1 MGMKKIIIVSA
12 GVFICLYV
20 VMAIVIRLHITQ
32 LAYQFQDLKAYER
45 SLKEEQVRLKS
56 ELAKI
61 LALEAKSQA
70 SYQIPNPIQVVR
82 VPSR

>member
-12 GVFICLYV
+12 GLFICLYV

>member
-1 MGMKKIIIVSA
+1 MRMKKIVLISA
-12 GVFICLYV
+12 GVFVCLYV

-56 ELAKI
+56 ELAKV
-61 LALEAKSQA
+61 LALEVKSQS
-70 SYQIPNPIQVVR
+70 SYRIPEPHQVIR
-82 VPSR
+82 IPSP